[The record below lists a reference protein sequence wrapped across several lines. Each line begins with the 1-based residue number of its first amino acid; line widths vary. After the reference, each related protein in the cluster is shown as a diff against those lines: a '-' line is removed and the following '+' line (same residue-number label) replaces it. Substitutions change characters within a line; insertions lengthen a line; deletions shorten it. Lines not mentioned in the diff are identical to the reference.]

1 MRKWKFFTLWTFPKL
16 QDKIDGG
23 IYSKK
28 PFVMFGFQ
36 LQLVPKTSNLSQ
48 PQSSYDVFISLIG
61 RQNKM
66 TLRQINEVNY
76 DAAGASLT
84 CFVGSGFAQH
94 MERTVM

>member
-1 MRKWKFFTLWTFPKL
+1 MEILPPLDFFKL

-23 IYSKK
+23 IYSKE

-48 PQSSYDVFISLIG
+48 LQSSYDMVISLIG

-76 DAAGASLT
+76 DVAGARLT
-84 CFVGSGFAQH
+84 YYVGNGFTQH
-94 MERTVM
+94 LERTVI